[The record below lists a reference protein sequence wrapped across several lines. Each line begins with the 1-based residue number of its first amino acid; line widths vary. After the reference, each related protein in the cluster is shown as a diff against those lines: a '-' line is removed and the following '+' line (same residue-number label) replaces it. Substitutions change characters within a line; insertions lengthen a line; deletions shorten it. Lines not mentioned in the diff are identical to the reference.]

1 MNTKDMKSLIDEV
14 NNIIGDRGRC
24 IIRPSGTED
33 YLRVMLE
40 GEDEDFLRNLLRE
53 IRKRVEE
60 IDNAYF

>member
-1 MNTKDMKSLIDEV
+1 
-14 NNIIGDRGRC
+14 
-24 IIRPSGTED
+24 
-33 YLRVMLE
+33 MLE